1 MKKCIILGVLS
12 ALLVMPWGCNT
23 DDCGDLGGP
32 QYFDIT
38 NIAITNVRLVEDGY
52 SIEENLAANSSI
64 PYQRF
69 GLHLIPAVNYVSM
82 ENPQPG
88 SGLFPAAYACSP
100 APPQP
105 TEEIADI
112 AIFSNAD
119 YVQANSTKVIA
130 AGDTLNAVFNIYD
143 RYSGRIVGLPDFLV
157 DEHLKASDEG
167 FILQPAVKPAV
178 GQLHAFTVHYRLTNN
193 EFYSVTTMPVSLIP

>member
-1 MKKCIILGVLS
+1 MKKYLIGGILSLT
-12 ALLVMPWGCNT
+12 LLMPWGCNT

-38 NIAITNVRLVEDGY
+38 NVVITNVRLIEDGY
-52 SIEENLAANSSI
+52 SIEESLAANSSI

-69 GLHLIPAVNYVSM
+69 GLHLMPAADYISM
-82 ENPQPG
+82 ENHQPG

-100 APPQP
+100 MPPQP

-112 AIFSNAD
+112 AIFSNTD
-119 YVQANSTKVIA
+119 FIQANSTRVVA
-130 AGDTLNAVFNIYD
+130 AGDTLNSLFNIYD

-157 DEHLKASDEG
+157 DDHLKASDEG
-167 FILQPAVKPAV
+167 FILQPAVMPAAE
-178 GQLHAFTVHYRLTNN
+178 QAHEFTVHYRLTNN
-193 EFYSVTTMPVSLIP
+193 EFYSVTTMPVSLTP

>member
-1 MKKCIILGVLS
+1 MKKFIGVGVLS
-12 ALLVMPWGCNT
+12 VLLVVPWGCNT

-38 NIAITNVRLVEDGY
+38 DVALTNVRLIEDGY
-52 SIEENLAANSSI
+52 SIEENLAANSST

-69 GLHLIPAVNYVSM
+69 GLHLMPVVEYTSM
-82 ENPQPG
+82 ENPNLN
-88 SGLFPAAYACSP
+88 SGFFPAAYACSP

-105 TEEIADI
+105 SEEIADI

-119 YVQANSTKVIA
+119 YVQANSTRVIA
-130 AGDTLNAVFNIYD
+130 AGDTLNALFTIYD

-157 DEHLKASDEG
+157 DEHLKASDAG
-167 FILQPAVKPAV
+167 FILQPAAMPAAE
-178 GQLHAFTVHYRLTNN
+178 QTHEFTVHYRLTND
-193 EFYSVTTMPVSLIP
+193 EFYSITSMPIKLMP